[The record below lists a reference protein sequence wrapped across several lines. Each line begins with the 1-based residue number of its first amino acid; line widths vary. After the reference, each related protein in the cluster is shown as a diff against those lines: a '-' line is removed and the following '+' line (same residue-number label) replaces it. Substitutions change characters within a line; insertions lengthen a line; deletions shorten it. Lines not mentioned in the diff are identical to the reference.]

1 VGDLGYADASDEL
14 DAIIAELEGGVIDV
28 DLLEV
33 RLRRAVEI
41 VEELDRRIRGARDR
55 VGSLLPRL
63 EAVARTRLARTRAG
77 SAPTPNLTRGH
88 IQESEGCGASVQSS
102 RALMAHQPLL
112 ERGAS
117 FAEALALTPS

>member
-1 VGDLGYADASDEL
+1 MSAPDPASYRVPVADLGYGDASGEL

-41 VEELDRRIRGARDR
+41 VEELDRRIRGARER

-63 EAVARTRLARTRAG
+63 EAVGKDPA
-77 SAPTPNLTRGH
+77 NEE
-88 IQESEGCGASVQSS
+88 ES
-102 RALMAHQPLL
+102 L
-112 ERGAS
+112 
-117 FAEALALTPS
+117 